1 MPYDD
6 ILMEAEEKMEKSC
19 SVLREEYKKVR
30 SGRATPGLIE
40 NVKIDYYGTPT
51 PLRQI
56 AAIAAPEPRLLVVRP
71 FDPSSIRDIEKGLLA
86 SDIGLTPTSDG
97 KLIRLTV
104 PPLSEERRLQLV
116 AQTKHMAED
125 AKVAIRNIRRD
136 AIRKAEKEEE
146 NGEMTEDD
154 LERFKKDIQDIT
166 DEYTAKIVDLHKAKS
181 EELMQV

>member
-19 SVLREEYKKVR
+19 SILREEYKKVR
-30 SGRATPGLIE
+30 SGRASPGLIE
-40 NVKIDYYGTPT
+40 HVKIDYYGSPT

-56 AAIAAPEPRLLVVRP
+56 ANIGVPEPRLLVVRP
-71 FDPSSIRDIEKGLLA
+71 FDPSSVGSIEKGLLA

-116 AQTKHMAED
+116 AQTKHMAEE
-125 AKVAIRNIRRD
+125 AKVAIRNIRRE
-136 AIRKAEKEEE
+136 AIREAEKEEKA
-146 NGEMTEDD
+146 GDMTEDD

-166 DEYTAKIVDLHKAKS
+166 DQYSAKILELHETKS